1 MSVAYAVP
9 QAPASAPPSL
19 QGVVI
24 VTDRTFTR
32 SALGMAFAAYG
43 RRVPVLYS
51 GDSADSAIIGAGGR
65 QPVAA
70 IVVVDADI
78 AAQRILIA
86 ELAGA
91 GLEVTALCCPGADP
105 ADLAGL
111 PLRHVIDEQSTP
123 VQDVVVRMLGAAQD
137 VPAQASD
144 ESEFVPLPLSDM
156 QRRVLAMFATGSS
169 LTDIA
174 RELGVRPE
182 TVRTHLKRVRSRYRE
197 VGVHLPSRR
206 DLYRVARMSGLVA

>member
-1 MSVAYAVP
+1 MSLAFAETGQAVATGA
-9 QAPASAPPSL
+9 L

-51 GDSADSAIIGAGGR
+51 GDSASLAIIGAGGR

-70 IVVVDADI
+70 IVVVDADG
-78 AAQRILIA
+78 AAQRSPIV
-86 ELAGA
+86 ELATA
-91 GLEVTALCCPGADP
+91 GLEVTALCCPGADVSS
-105 ADLAGL
+105 LAGL
-111 PLRHVIDEQSTP
+111 PLRHVIEEQSTP
-123 VQDVVVRMLGAAQD
+123 VQDVVACMLGARQD
-137 VPAQASD
+137 AAQASGTAG
-144 ESEFVPLPLSDM
+144 FVPLPLSDM

-174 RELGVRPE
+174 RDLGVRPE

-206 DLYRVARMSGLVA
+206 DLYQVARMSGLVA